1 MKLRFLRIT
10 PKAAEWAWHVAS
22 WIAIGTAICLIL
34 EGFVHASAKIVA
46 LTGIFSV
53 LAMCITYIAGNVRE
67 RVSRTTID
75 SARFE
80 IERLRNRTERR
91 NLSDG
96 QRAALVAAAKAEG
109 AQNIWVPHV
118 ASDHE
123 ASEYAKQLRD
133 AFAEAGWSTGYAA
146 FQVGTPI
153 YGLMVGMGPPFSI
166 APARSE
172 IDRVRRVLANAGIA
186 STETAAFPPQSP
198 AFGWSP
204 RPHPGPNAAVLLVAS
219 KASEPDQLS

>member
-1 MKLRFLRIT
+1 MKLRSLRIT
-10 PKAAEWAWHVAS
+10 PKAAERAWHVAS
-22 WIAIGTAICLIL
+22 WMAIGTAIFLIA

-46 LTGIFSV
+46 LTGLLSV
-53 LAMCITYIAGNVRE
+53 LATCITYFAGNVRE
-67 RVSRTTID
+67 RASRAD
-75 SARFE
+75 LESARLE
-80 IERLRNRTERR
+80 IERLHDRTERR
-91 NLSDG
+91 NLTDD

-109 AQNIWVPHV
+109 VQNIWVPHV

-133 AFAEAGWSTGYAA
+133 AFTEAGWSTGYAA

-153 YGLMVGMGPPFSI
+153 YGLVVGMSPPFSG
-166 APARSE
+166 APAPSE
-172 IDRVRRVLANAGIA
+172 IDRVRRVLANAGLA
-186 STETAAFPPQSP
+186 STEREAFPPQSP

-219 KASEPDQLS
+219 KASEPEQLS